1 MCELTKH
8 IVPRIAIVI
17 LPDPRIPIDLNHPIH
32 ACTTMY
38 VGWVKLIMFRNEL
51 NVTIQCKY

>member
-8 IVPRIAIVI
+8 IILHIAIV
-17 LPDPRIPIDLNHPIH
+17 LPDPRIPIDLNHPIR

-38 VGWVKLIMFRNEL
+38 VGWVKLIMFRNEF
-51 NVTIQCKY
+51 NVTIRCKY